1 MLQKN
6 LKFCGLIGFIVIL
19 SLAVLGCATILSGK
33 TQSINVTTDTGKKHT
48 ALINGQ
54 KYTVPAVIEI
64 TRENKDKVLILEECP
79 DQKTLL
85 HKEINPVFFVNILS
99 GGVFG
104 STTDWA
110 SSSMWK
116 YQPENVNVK
125 CP

>member
-1 MLQKN
+1 MKKVSSFL
-6 LKFCGLIGFIVIL
+6 FIVCMVCVVGFL
-19 SLAVLGCATILSGK
+19 SGCATILSGDK
-33 TQSINVTTDTGKKHT
+33 QSINVTTEAGKKYT

-54 KYTVPAVIEI
+54 KYAVPSVIEL
-64 TRENKDKVLILEECP
+64 TRENKDKVLTLEECP

-104 STTDWA
+104 STTDYA